1 MSGKLFMRL
10 FCISISFSFRFYC
23 SISFSFIFF
32 MTFWF
37 IHKKKLSRLISCSI
51 YSRRKIQ
58 LLFPSPV
65 ERNNQWIEENTWI
78 KNSFFSWELITLAIK
93 IDLSFF
99 IVILLQLM
107 VLQLTYKDI
116 SIELSERIILLK
128 FLFDVIK
135 LIVLV

>member
-135 LIVLV
+135 LIALV